1 MEYKRFNN
9 TIIVRF
15 DIGDEIVENVK
26 ELGLKENI
34 KLANVSALGATDYFV
49 AGVYS
54 VPEKKY
60 YKNEFKGVFEITN
73 ITGTINTMDGEFY
86 SHLHI
91 TCADQNGACFG
102 GHLNSARVSATC
114 EMVITIIEGN
124 VDRFHDETTGLNL
137 FKF

>member
-15 DIGDEIVENVK
+15 DIGDEIVEKVK

-34 KLANVSALGATDYFV
+34 KLANISALGATDYFV

-60 YKNEFKGVFEITN
+60 YKNEFKGVYEITN

-114 EMVITIIEGN
+114 EMVITIIEGT

>member
-1 MEYKRFNN
+1 MEYRRFDNI
-9 TIIVRF
+9 IIVRF
-15 DIGDEIVENVK
+15 DKGDEIVESVK
-26 ELGLKENI
+26 ELSLKENI
-34 KLANVSALGATDYFV
+34 RLAGISALGATDDFV

-54 VPEKKY
+54 VPEQKY
-60 YKNEFKGVFEITN
+60 YKNEFKGVYEITN

-91 TCADQNGACFG
+91 TCADQSGACFG

-114 EMVITIIEGN
+114 EMVITVIEGN
-124 VDRFHDETTGLNL
+124 VDRFHDDATGLNL